1 MADEITDLLAARP
14 AAAGQQPARQRQ
26 GIGLCL
32 SGGGYRAMLFH
43 AGALLRLNEL
53 GLLARLDFVSSV
65 SGGSI
70 AAGVLA
76 RGWSG
81 LTWTG
86 GVADNL
92 GPQVIDRIVD
102 FAGRTVDQ
110 VSVLGGLLRP
120 GRSIGEQVA
129 AAYRKHLFGDMSL
142 RDLPDRPR
150 FIFTAANL
158 QSGALLRFSKPYLR
172 DWRIGEVKDPDVPVA
187 LAVAASAAFPPVLS
201 PVRLRLPADAWSS
214 VADGLADPAYRTDVV
229 LSDGGVY
236 DNLGLEPVIKRCA
249 TVLVSDGGG
258 RLRPS
263 PAVAGTWGR
272 HMARVLSVVDQQVRN
287 LRSRLLIDGYQRG
300 EFDGAYWGIRTP
312 IDRYRVA
319 GALPCPATASLRL
332 AGTPTRLKALP
343 EDHRRKLVNWG
354 YAVSD
359 AALRE
364 RFTPD
369 AAPPAGFPWPASEI

>member
-1 MADEITDLLAARP
+1 MVDEITDLLAAGGRP
-14 AAAGQQPARQRQ
+14 ERQRQ

-53 GLLARLDFVSSV
+53 GLLARLDFISSV

-76 RGWSG
+76 KGWSG
-81 LTWTG
+81 LTWTD
-86 GVADNL
+86 GVAENL
-92 GPQVIDRIVD
+92 GPSVIDPIVD
-102 FAGRTVDQ
+102 FAGRTVDRG
-110 VSVLGGLLRP
+110 SVLSGLVRP

-129 AAYRKHLFGDMSL
+129 RAYRKHLFGDMSL

-150 FIFTAANL
+150 FIFTATNL

-172 DWRIGEVKDPDVPVA
+172 DWRVGRVKDPDLPVA

-201 PVRLRLPADAWSS
+201 PVRVQLPADAWSS
-214 VADGLADPAYRTDVV
+214 VDGDLTDPAFRTELV

-236 DNLGLEPVIKRCA
+236 DNLGLEPVLKRCA

-258 RLRPS
+258 RLRPRAS
-263 PAVAGTWGR
+263 VAGTWAR
-272 HMARVLSVVDQQVRN
+272 HTARVLSVVDQQVRN

-300 EFDGAYWGIRTP
+300 EYAGAYWGIRTP
-312 IDRYRVA
+312 IDRYQVKD
-319 GALPCPATASLRL
+319 ALNCPAASTQRL
-332 AGTPTRLKALP
+332 AGTPTRLAALP
-343 EDHRRKLVNWG
+343 IEHRHRLVNWG

-364 RFTPD
+364 RVSPQATP
-369 AAPPAGFPWPASEI
+369 PTGFPWPSSEI